1 MMQRPS
7 QSLLRSACTTG
18 ARLLAIASLVVIL
31 ALASRRLGSEEFGF
45 FSILL
50 AVMNFA
56 MALDA
61 GFRFGLGN
69 RLAALSADPR
79 NAVTAKRTFWAVFH
93 FECLL
98 GVLGASVCFMVFP
111 HLDWASLFKIHSP
124 ALLAEASWLFPLVC
138 GLFLLNQPFTLAGT
152 VLFANHHIIL
162 SSALAAVQS
171 LLLVVSFMAGLWM
184 PTFGRLCL
192 VFFGAYLL
200 GGIAATLFV
209 VMWKRW
215 AWEWV
220 DWREQWAA
228 IRSLATTSMEF
239 SWLNMSAL
247 AVSLIGPFLAGTLG
261 GLKTAGDFALLQRIF
276 NLLVASHLAMLSP
289 LAPVYTRDAMRGEW
303 RLIQGMLRRCTHQV
317 LPAVFLGGGALLAVA
332 HPWVLFLWT
341 GRWIFDYGLAALLAA
356 GALLAG
362 WANTYSVLLNSL
374 GVVRRQAALSV
385 TMLVPMV
392 ALPILMGRHLG
403 VYGIAGAA
411 VCCTLPGVFLG
422 MRWAHESLDTERL
435 HA

>member
-1 MMQRPS
+1 MIQLPP

-18 ARLLAIASLVVIL
+18 ARLLAVASLVVIL

-50 AVMNFA
+50 AVMNFG

-69 RLAALSADPR
+69 RLASLTVDPR
-79 NAVTAKRTFWAVFH
+79 NAGTARKTFWAVFH

-98 GVLGASVCFMVFP
+98 GVLGASLCFMGLP

-124 ALLAEASWLFPLVC
+124 GLLAEARWLFPLVC

-152 VLFANHHIIL
+152 VLFANHHIVL
-162 SSALAAVQS
+162 SSALAAAQS
-171 LLLVVSFMAGLWM
+171 LLLVLSFAAGLWM
-184 PTFGRLCL
+184 PTFGHLCL

-200 GGIAATLFV
+200 GGIATTLFV
-209 VMWKRW
+209 VLWKRW
-215 AWEWV
+215 AWEWGR
-220 DWREQWAA
+220 WQEQWAI

-247 AVSLIGPFLAGTLG
+247 AVSLIGPFLAGALG
-261 GLKTAGDFALLQRIF
+261 GLKTAGDFALIQRLF
-276 NLLVASHLAMLSP
+276 SLLVTLHLAMLSP
-289 LAPVYTRDAMRGEW
+289 LAPVYTRDARRGEW
-303 RLIQGMLRRCTHQV
+303 SLIRGMLRRCTHEV
-317 LPAVFLGGGALLAVA
+317 LPAVFLGGGALLAMA
-332 HPWVLFLWT
+332 HPWILFLWT

-374 GVVRRQAALSV
+374 GVVRRQAVLSV
-385 TMLVPMV
+385 SMLAPM
-392 ALPILMGRHLG
+392 AAMPILMGRHLG
-403 VYGIAGAA
+403 VYGIAGATVFCA
-411 VCCTLPGVFLG
+411 LPGVFLG
-422 MRWAHESLDTERL
+422 MRWARESLDKKQL
-435 HA
+435 HV